1 MDFPT
6 SIAIAVGTITAGG
19 LALRLFNNNK
29 SKIGDKDAISSKDCS
44 DYRAAIKEDLD
55 RGKTEFHEIQADLK
69 EQSIMLA
76 RIDERTQKWA
86 KKNGFEHE

>member
-19 LALRLFNNNK
+19 IALRLFGNDK
-29 SKIGDKDAISSKDCS
+29 SEIVDKDATSSKDCS

-55 RGKTEFHEIQADLK
+55 RGKIEFHEIRRDLRN
-69 EQSIMLA
+69 QSIMLA

-86 KKNGFEHE
+86 KKNGFEDN